1 MPNVR
6 MPGNIWGWRCTTAVA
21 LLAALALATAT
32 QIGPAPPSWT
42 ATAGMAGLV
51 GYPLVLASAAFA
63 YVHWRL
69 TDSEISA
76 WLCMGLAA
84 VGVNGLAVA
93 GAVTARPELL
103 TEATT
108 WLVLVELTVTLG
120 LFVLVSMSAAGE
132 PVLDPMALGLV
143 IGVSLGAGLRDSDHP
158 ARRGRPARRRAG
170 RCSAWDASPS
180 TSRWLATCST
190 RRRCRPGARRASP
203 WASRSSASATSPS
216 PSSPERPE
224 ASIVRLGGT
233 LGGAVLLFCTA
244 MALLRSGIEE
254 ATQALGA
261 AGGRAALA
269 EAQQRHRA
277 GPHARDRLDLRGDRV
292 GQPTDQRARR

>member
-21 LLAALALATAT
+21 LLAALALATAAL
-32 QIGPAPPSWT
+32 IGPAPPSWT

-93 GAVTARPELL
+93 GAVTSRPELL

-108 WLVLVELTVTLG
+108 WLILVELTDHARAVRAREH
-120 LFVLVSMSAAGE
+120 VRRRRAG
-132 PVLDPMALGLV
+132 PGPD
-143 IGVSLGAGLRDSDHP
+143 GAGPRHRREPRRGVRDRDHP
-158 ARRGRPARRRAG
+158 ARPGRPARRRAG

-203 WASRSSASATSPS
+203 WASRSSASATSRS

-224 ASIVRLGGT
+224 A
-233 LGGAVLLFCTA
+233 
-244 MALLRSGIEE
+244 
-254 ATQALGA
+254 
-261 AGGRAALA
+261 
-269 EAQQRHRA
+269 
-277 GPHARDRLDLRGDRV
+277 
-292 GQPTDQRARR
+292 